1 MKDNT
6 RFTERLDFLF
16 QDIKPYLID
25 DDVCEI
31 MVNDDSKVWVDTFS
45 KGLIYT
51 GKILT
56 NDIVSNIIVQI
67 ANHSHKI
74 CNKDNPLLEAEILN
88 MRFQGFL
95 SPDIV
100 KNSSFCIRK
109 HAKKIFNLDDYV
121 QNKTMTKYQK
131 EIIIQAIYNRKNII
145 VAGGTGSGKTT
156 LVNALLF
163 EIAKLNNRII
173 IIEDTKELKCDAE
186 NKLALIST
194 KTTSMEDLL
203 RATLRSRPDRII
215 VGEVRGSEAFTLIN
229 AWSTGHKGGISTVHS
244 NSAFHTLTRIETLV
258 GFGTDKVQPSIIVDA
273 IDVIIYIKKT
283 PTGRVIEE
291 IRKVITYDKKKEEY
305 ITEKLA

>member
-6 RFTERLDFLF
+6 RFTERLAFLF
-16 QDIKPYLID
+16 QDIKSYLID

-31 MVNDDSKVWVDTFS
+31 MVNDDSQVWVDTFS

-51 GKILT
+51 EKILT

-131 EIIIQAIYNRKNII
+131 EIIIQTIYDKKNII

-163 EIAKLNNRII
+163 EIAKLNNRVI
-173 IIEDTKELKCDAE
+173 IIEDTKELKCDAK

-215 VGEVRGSEAFTLIN
+215 LGEVRGSEAFTLIN

-258 GFGTDKVQPSIIVDA
+258 GFGTDKVQPSIIADA
-273 IDVIIYIKKT
+273 INVIIYIKKT
-283 PTGRVIEE
+283 PTGRIIEE

>member
-6 RFTERLDFLF
+6 RFNERLDFLF
-16 QDIKPYLID
+16 KDIKPYLVN

-31 MVNDDSKVWVDTFS
+31 MVNDDSKIWIDTFS
-45 KGLIYT
+45 KGLVYT

-121 QNKTMTKYQK
+121 HNKTMTKYQQ
-131 EIIIQAIYNRKNII
+131 EIIIQAIYDKKNII

-163 EIAKLNNRII
+163 EIAKLNNRVI

>member
-6 RFTERLDFLF
+6 RFNERLDFLF
-16 QDIKPYLID
+16 KDIKPYLVN

-31 MVNDDSKVWVDTFS
+31 MVNDDSKIWIDTFS
-45 KGLIYT
+45 KGLVYT

-215 VGEVRGSEAFTLIN
+215 VGEVRGSEAFTVIN

>member
-6 RFTERLDFLF
+6 RFNERLDFLF
-16 QDIKPYLID
+16 KDIKPYLVN

-31 MVNDDSKVWVDTFS
+31 MVNDDSKIWIDTFS
-45 KGLIYT
+45 KGLVYT

-121 QNKTMTKYQK
+121 HNKTMTKYQK

-258 GFGTDKVQPSIIVDA
+258 GFGTDKVQPSIIADA

>member
-215 VGEVRGSEAFTLIN
+215 LGEVRGSEAFTLIN

>member
-16 QDIKPYLID
+16 QDIKSYLID

-31 MVNDDSKVWVDTFS
+31 MVNDDSQVWVDTFS

-51 GKILT
+51 EKILT

-131 EIIIQAIYNRKNII
+131 EIIIQTIYDKKNII

-163 EIAKLNNRII
+163 EIAKLNNRVI
-173 IIEDTKELKCDAE
+173 IIEDTKELKCDAK

-215 VGEVRGSEAFTLIN
+215 LGEVRGSEAFTLIN

-258 GFGTDKVQPSIIVDA
+258 GFGTDKVQPSIIADA
-273 IDVIIYIKKT
+273 INVIIYIKKT
-283 PTGRVIEE
+283 PTGRIIEE

>member
-6 RFTERLDFLF
+6 RFNERLDFLF
-16 QDIKPYLID
+16 KDIKPYLVN

-31 MVNDDSKVWVDTFS
+31 MVNDDSKIWIDTFS

>member
-6 RFTERLDFLF
+6 RFNERLDFLF
-16 QDIKPYLID
+16 KDIKPYLVN

-31 MVNDDSKVWVDTFS
+31 MVNDDSKIWIDTFS
-45 KGLIYT
+45 KGLVYT

-121 QNKTMTKYQK
+121 HNKTMTKYQK

-203 RATLRSRPDRII
+203 RATLRSRSDRII

>member
-51 GKILT
+51 GKTLT

>member
-6 RFTERLDFLF
+6 RFNERLDFLF
-16 QDIKPYLID
+16 KDIKPYLVN

-31 MVNDDSKVWVDTFS
+31 MVNDDSKIWIDTFS
-45 KGLIYT
+45 KGLVYT

-121 QNKTMTKYQK
+121 QNKTMTKYQQ
-131 EIIIQAIYNRKNII
+131 EIIIQTIYDKKNII

-163 EIAKLNNRII
+163 EIAKLNNRVI

>member
-6 RFTERLDFLF
+6 RFTERLAFLF

-67 ANHSHKI
+67 ATHSHKI

-109 HAKKIFNLDDYV
+109 HAKKSLTLMIMY
-121 QNKTMTKYQK
+121 KTK
-131 EIIIQAIYNRKNII
+131 
-145 VAGGTGSGKTT
+145 
-156 LVNALLF
+156 
-163 EIAKLNNRII
+163 
-173 IIEDTKELKCDAE
+173 
-186 NKLALIST
+186 
-194 KTTSMEDLL
+194 
-203 RATLRSRPDRII
+203 P
-215 VGEVRGSEAFTLIN
+215 
-229 AWSTGHKGGISTVHS
+229 
-244 NSAFHTLTRIETLV
+244 
-258 GFGTDKVQPSIIVDA
+258 
-273 IDVIIYIKKT
+273 
-283 PTGRVIEE
+283 
-291 IRKVITYDKKKEEY
+291 
-305 ITEKLA
+305 

>member
-1 MKDNT
+1 MDRYIFEVIVNPDGKVFLKTNEGDKKSKYI
-6 RFTERLDFLF
+6 LDEKKRR
-16 QDIKPYLID
+16 QVINQIA
-25 DDVCEI
+25 
-31 MVNDDSKVWVDTFS
+31 SFS
-45 KGLIYT
+45 K
-51 GKILT
+51 
-56 NDIVSNIIVQI
+56 NV
-67 ANHSHKI
+67 ANEEV
-74 CNKDNPLLEAEILN
+74 PLLAAEFFN

-121 QNKTMTKYQK
+121 HNKTMTKYQQ

-163 EIAKLNNRII
+163 EIAKLNNRVI
-173 IIEDTKELKCDAE
+173 IIEDTKELKCDAK

-194 KTTSMEDLL
+194 KTTS
-203 RATLRSRPDRII
+203 TLRSRPDRII
-215 VGEVRGSEAFTLIN
+215 LGEVRGSEAFTLIN

-258 GFGTDKVQPSIIVDA
+258 GFGTDKVQPSIIADA
-273 IDVIIYIKKT
+273 INVIIYIKKT
-283 PTGRVIEE
+283 PTGRIIEE

>member
-6 RFTERLDFLF
+6 RFNERLDFLF
-16 QDIKPYLID
+16 KDIKPYLVN

-31 MVNDDSKVWVDTFS
+31 MVNDDSKIWIDTFS
-45 KGLIYT
+45 KGLVYT

-121 QNKTMTKYQK
+121 HNKTMTKYQQ

-163 EIAKLNNRII
+163 EIAKLNNRVI
-173 IIEDTKELKCDAE
+173 IIEDTKELKCDAQ

>member
-121 QNKTMTKYQK
+121 HNKTMTKYQK

-215 VGEVRGSEAFTLIN
+215 LGEVRGSEAFTLIN

>member
-6 RFTERLDFLF
+6 RFNERLDFLF
-16 QDIKPYLID
+16 KDIKPYLVN

-31 MVNDDSKVWVDTFS
+31 MVNDDSKIWIDTFS
-45 KGLIYT
+45 KGLVYT

-121 QNKTMTKYQK
+121 HNKTMTKYQQ

-163 EIAKLNNRII
+163 EIAKLNNRVI
-173 IIEDTKELKCDAE
+173 IIEDTKELKCDAK

-215 VGEVRGSEAFTLIN
+215 LGEVRGSEAFTLIN

-258 GFGTDKVQPSIIVDA
+258 GFGTDKVQPSIIADA
-273 IDVIIYIKKT
+273 INVIIYIKKT
-283 PTGRVIEE
+283 PTGRIIEE

>member
-6 RFTERLDFLF
+6 RFTERLAFLF
-16 QDIKPYLID
+16 QDIKPYSID

>member
-6 RFTERLDFLF
+6 RFTERLAFLF

-31 MVNDDSKVWVDTFS
+31 MVNDDSQVWVDTFS

-51 GKILT
+51 EKILT

-121 QNKTMTKYQK
+121 QNKTMTKYQQ
-131 EIIIQAIYNRKNII
+131 EIIIQTIYDKKNII

-163 EIAKLNNRII
+163 EIAKLNNRVI
-173 IIEDTKELKCDAE
+173 IIEDTKELKCDAK

-203 RATLRSRPDRII
+203 RATLRDRKS
-215 VGEVRGSEAFTLIN
+215 VV
-229 AWSTGHKGGISTVHS
+229 
-244 NSAFHTLTRIETLV
+244 
-258 GFGTDKVQPSIIVDA
+258 
-273 IDVIIYIKKT
+273 
-283 PTGRVIEE
+283 
-291 IRKVITYDKKKEEY
+291 
-305 ITEKLA
+305 

>member
-6 RFTERLDFLF
+6 RFNERLDFLF
-16 QDIKPYLID
+16 KDIKPYLVN

-31 MVNDDSKVWVDTFS
+31 MVNDDSKIWIDTFS
-45 KGLIYT
+45 KGLVYT

-131 EIIIQAIYNRKNII
+131 EIIIQTIYDKKNII
-145 VAGGTGSGKTT
+145 VAGGTGSGKQ
-156 LVNALLF
+156 L
-163 EIAKLNNRII
+163 
-173 IIEDTKELKCDAE
+173 
-186 NKLALIST
+186 
-194 KTTSMEDLL
+194 
-203 RATLRSRPDRII
+203 
-215 VGEVRGSEAFTLIN
+215 
-229 AWSTGHKGGISTVHS
+229 
-244 NSAFHTLTRIETLV
+244 
-258 GFGTDKVQPSIIVDA
+258 
-273 IDVIIYIKKT
+273 
-283 PTGRVIEE
+283 
-291 IRKVITYDKKKEEY
+291 
-305 ITEKLA
+305 

>member
-56 NDIVSNIIVQI
+56 NDIVSNIIIQI
-67 ANHSHKI
+67 ANYSHKI

>member
-16 QDIKPYLID
+16 KDIKPYLVN

-31 MVNDDSKVWVDTFS
+31 MVNDDSKIWIDTFS
-45 KGLIYT
+45 KGLVYT

-273 IDVIIYIKKT
+273 IDVIIYIKKM

>member
-16 QDIKPYLID
+16 QDIKSYLID

-31 MVNDDSKVWVDTFS
+31 MVNDDSQVWVDTFS

-51 GKILT
+51 EKILT

-121 QNKTMTKYQK
+121 QNKTMNKYQK
-131 EIIIQAIYNRKNII
+131 EIIIQAIYDRKNII

-163 EIAKLNNRII
+163 EIAKLNNRVI
-173 IIEDTKELKCDAE
+173 IIEDTKELKCDAK

-215 VGEVRGSEAFTLIN
+215 LGEVRGSEAFTLIN

-258 GFGTDKVQPSIIVDA
+258 GFGTDKVQPSIIADA
-273 IDVIIYIKKT
+273 INVIIYIKKT
-283 PTGRVIEE
+283 PTGRIIEE

>member
-173 IIEDTKELKCDAE
+173 IIEDTKELKCDAK

>member
-121 QNKTMTKYQK
+121 KNKTMTKYQK

-173 IIEDTKELKCDAE
+173 IIEDTKDLKCDAE

>member
-6 RFTERLDFLF
+6 RFNERLDFLF
-16 QDIKPYLID
+16 KDIKPYLVN

-31 MVNDDSKVWVDTFS
+31 MVNDDSKIWIDTFS
-45 KGLIYT
+45 KGLVYT

-121 QNKTMTKYQK
+121 HNKTMTKYQQ

>member
-16 QDIKPYLID
+16 KDIKPYLVN

-31 MVNDDSKVWVDTFS
+31 MVNDDSKIWIDTFS
-45 KGLIYT
+45 KGLVYT

>member
-6 RFTERLDFLF
+6 RFNERLDFLF

>member
-283 PTGRVIEE
+283 PTGRVVEE

>member
-6 RFTERLDFLF
+6 RFNERLDFLF
-16 QDIKPYLID
+16 KDIKPYLVN

-31 MVNDDSKVWVDTFS
+31 MVNDDSKIWIDTFS
-45 KGLIYT
+45 KGLVYT

-95 SPDIV
+95 SPNIV

>member
-6 RFTERLDFLF
+6 RFNERLDFLF
-16 QDIKPYLID
+16 KDIKPYLID

>member
-16 QDIKPYLID
+16 QDIKPYLIN

>member
-31 MVNDDSKVWVDTFS
+31 MVNDDSKVLVDTFS